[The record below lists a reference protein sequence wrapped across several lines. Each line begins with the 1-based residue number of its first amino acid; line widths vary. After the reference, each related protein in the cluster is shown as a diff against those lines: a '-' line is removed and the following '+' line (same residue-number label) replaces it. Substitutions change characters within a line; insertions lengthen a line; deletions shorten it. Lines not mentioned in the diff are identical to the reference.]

1 MSEAKAKTKVRLQC
15 IENEQACRETEI
27 EMSERKTSKTRNE
40 KRKLDA
46 SLPTP
51 VYPSFSNLR
60 RVESLPSEM
69 RIHSLAET
77 VEFVLIGEESGQRE
91 REREIEGQ
99 LWRVDSTRLDFFK
112 KR

>member
-1 MSEAKAKTKVRLQC
+1 MSRNRNRNVRK
-15 IENEQACRETEI
+15 ENKQNKKR
-27 EMSERKTSKTRNE
+27 

-60 RVESLPSEM
+60 QVESLPSEM